1 MRKIGKLQKSL
12 PLFNAVAV
20 DCSFCCCFVSTKT
33 DVGKP
38 LTSTV
43 ADNKIEK
50 ITPTLYFKSHAIL
63 LNTEKKIVYSN
74 RRDLF
79 SFSMNRWREQNI
91 FHFKFVVL
99 FHING
104 AEIHNKN
111 ATFRETCWFSTSTT
125 IKAIS
130 HTLCMYRLNQT
141 SWTVSCFFYLS
152 TSSASQICSSFCDSY
167 STEAMDNFHRIF
179 IWDVPMRF
187 GKSLWT
193 INGNSMNWLRDK
205 SAKWLNRILY
215 ICTTYTAHTGKQ
227 LIQTMFNSCAIA
239 RAHR

>member
-1 MRKIGKLQKSL
+1 MRNIGKLQKSL

-63 LNTEKKIVYSN
+63 LNTEIKIMYSN

-141 SWTVSCFFYLS
+141 SWTVSCFFSPLYQFRFPNMFQLLRFIFDWGHGQFSSHIYLRCS
-152 TSSASQICSSFCDSY
+152 DAFWQIIV
-167 STEAMDNFHRIF
+167 N
-179 IWDVPMRF
+179 
-187 GKSLWT
+187 
-193 INGNSMNWLRDK
+193 N
-205 SAKWLNRILY
+205 
-215 ICTTYTAHTGKQ
+215 
-227 LIQTMFNSCAIA
+227 
-239 RAHR
+239 